1 MRKVIM
7 TALAAASIAAFAH
20 GAEAQGTKEPL
31 RLPFPYIFSGPLV
44 EFGERVWNEGVLP
57 AVEVVNKNGG
67 IKGRPLSFYKVD
79 VRFPETASWLA
90 EFRRLCTNQDI
101 PVMFGIGPTKSVLA
115 IYEDTARC
123 KIPVFA
129 PSSTGAWP
137 EKDYAGWIF
146 RYQPTAE
153 DVWPLLF
160 TEAKQRLNLK
170 RIAISYT
177 LDDDYATSNLK
188 IAHKVLKD
196 LGIEIALEQ
205 SFRTKETNFASQVAA
220 VRGARPDGI
229 LLLHQPGDAGT
240 FLAQLRERGLDF
252 QAYMDANVGG
262 ADFWRLSNKLARGT
276 VGYSAYAANDSRQM
290 VQDWVRLWR
299 EKTGRQKDAPDG
311 FVTVY
316 FDAVMVLAHV
326 LNTATDLSREAI
338 RNSFL
343 KVKNLETI
351 TGNVTWEAPGEV
363 SRPQPILV
371 QVGDEGI
378 LNKWP

>member
-1 MRKVIM
+1 MRKAIM
-7 TALAAASIAAFAH
+7 TALTAASIATFAH
-20 GAEAQGTKEPL
+20 TAQAQGSKEPL
-31 RLPFPYIFSGPLV
+31 RLPFPYIFSGPLI

-90 EFRRLCTNQDI
+90 EFRRLCANQDI

-123 KIPVFA
+123 KIPVFT

-153 DVWPLLF
+153 DVWPVLF

-240 FLAQLRERGLDF
+240 FLAQLRERGLDH
-252 QAYMDANVGG
+252 QAYMDANIGG

-276 VGYSAYAANDSRQM
+276 IGYSAYAANDPRQM

-299 EKTGRQKDAPDG
+299 ERTGRQSDAPDG

-316 FDAVMVLAHV
+316 FDAVIVLAHV

-338 RNSFL
+338 RDSFA

-351 TGNVTWEAPGEV
+351 TGNITWEAPGEV

-371 QVGDEGI
+371 EVGDDGI
-378 LNKWP
+378 LKKWP